1 MRQLDA
7 ATTVVTLIAAE
18 AEVAGWNTEGLPR
31 DPVSSENGAIVTGSK
46 RWPLMIDPQL
56 QGVAWIKTREV
67 GHLRMHRLGQP
78 ELLPGLRAAMAGG
91 TSVLIENMGERVDA
105 VLLPVLQRA
114 VLKKGGRE
122 FIALGDDETEY
133 TQGFRLFLHT
143 KLSNPRQPV
152 RRINFNVDPPFHIVP
167 RHWASP
173 HKLYPQHKL
182 NWRRDLFSRSL
193 GGYQSC
199 R

>member
-1 MRQLDA
+1 MDDNRTGGPFNKAFRNALLQDSWTPYLQAAVAGGPVPMRQLDA

-56 QGVAWIKTREV
+56 QGVAWIKTRET
-67 GHLRMHRLGQP
+67 GHLRVHRLGQS

-114 VLKKGGRE
+114 ILKKSGRE

-133 TQGFRLFLHT
+133 SRGFRLFLHT
-143 KLSNPRQPV
+143 KLSNPRERPV
-152 RRINFNVDPPFHIVP
+152 LI
-167 RHWASP
+167 WS
-173 HKLYPQHKL
+173 L
-182 NWRRDLFSRSL
+182 LF
-193 GGYQSC
+193 Q
-199 R
+199 